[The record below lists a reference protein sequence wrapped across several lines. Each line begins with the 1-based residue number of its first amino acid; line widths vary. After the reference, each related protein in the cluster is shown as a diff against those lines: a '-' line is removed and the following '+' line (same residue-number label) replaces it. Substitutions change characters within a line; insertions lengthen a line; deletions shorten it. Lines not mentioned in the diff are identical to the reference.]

1 MKQHH
6 VQIIQ
11 IMIILLFIYLFMKSH
26 NTVEGFT
33 QDEKQSLFDDFI
45 SNHFQ
50 VIFPPPRGRNSG
62 GPQFYEYLVNQM
74 TLDKNQFI
82 LYNQFY
88 CGVSGSPVS
97 PDRMGGDISSHI
109 MLEDLSGQEWFGKY
123 YRCCTPCPCDLM
135 RYAKVEQH
143 TVQLSDGP
151 YQHHVI
157 TIDDPCSNEGNIPPQ
172 VTSFTCQNGQTQNG
186 IRTSS
191 GRLIIG
197 ILYGTNEMTEQP
209 VPYDS
214 LNHVIDSDQFC
225 SPRICQDPTELQG
238 GMGDIFVLLSLVGN
252 ASVPQPP
259 SRFNC
264 VEPMDNMDETHP
276 SLMNIYGEPL
286 QKCRDQSNHSD
297 PSGSWDNEGF
307 CSEMGGG
314 VHQICFDV
322 NQNTDDFSTQTGQS
336 DWSLGRSGKNH
347 CMCIGAWAL
356 YKAKQEQGL
365 IDQTSDELKC
375 ESIPE
380 ISLTDNYLENWATW
394 NGNELPNQIVQGVN
408 TLVEQCYGEGNQ
420 TQKNNLET
428 LYTSLVNGKTEF
440 VGNTVSFNQ
449 R

>member
-50 VIFPPPRGRNSG
+50 VIFPPPSGRNSG

-74 TLDKNQFI
+74 NLDKNQFI

-209 VPYDS
+209 VPYDTLS
-214 LNHVIDSDQFC
+214 HVIDSDQFC
-225 SPRICQDPTELQG
+225 SPRICQDPTELRG

-252 ASVPQPP
+252 ASVPPPP

-264 VEPMDNMDETHP
+264 VEPMDNMNETHP

-307 CSEMGGG
+307 CSEIGGG

-420 TQKNNLET
+420 IQKTNLET
-428 LYTSLVNGKTEF
+428 LYTSLVSGKPEF